1 MTKRRIVTV
10 TTASLEC
17 TLVLASLVVAVPFF
31 VLLFLFE
38 ARKSAKAENEAFLAF
53 LKMFWGWPGTA
64 LRAQ

>member
-31 VLLFLFE
+31 V
-38 ARKSAKAENEAFLAF
+38 
-53 LKMFWGWPGTA
+53 
-64 LRAQ
+64 